1 MTTTTA
7 GDTHATTGTDY
18 SYADFGRDFFEYAVT
33 KERIEAALSNLA
45 GNAIDFGPRVTG
57 PAGLASIRAQGEI
70 RRPSVARNDSDLVQF
85 AVVIP
90 IYLELVVRL
99 AAHDH
104 RFHAEMHAHL
114 TLTALARAPL
124 HVFVDVTAPSEADVD
139 VKVEAQGLR
148 ASVLD
153 VVANV
158 DGELRRY
165 VARQI
170 AKEIDKPKIRAM
182 REIDVRERV
191 EGGSKSND

>member
-1 MTTTTA
+1 MKSEDAAKTS
-7 GDTHATTGTDY
+7 ATTGTDY

-33 KERIEAALSNLA
+33 KARIEAALSNLA
-45 GNAIDFGPRVTG
+45 GNAIDFGPRDTG

-70 RRPSVARNDSDLVQF
+70 RRPSVSRNDGDLVQF

-104 RFHAEMHAHL
+104 HFRAELHAHL
-114 TLTALARAPL
+114 TLTALAKAPL
-124 HVFVDVTAPSEADVD
+124 HVFIDVPAPSEEDVD

-165 VARQI
+165 VARHI

-182 REIDVRERV
+182 REIDVRERL
-191 EGGSKSND
+191 GGSSKTDD

>member
-1 MTTTTA
+1 MKENNADNTA
-7 GDTHATTGTDY
+7 TRTRGNYT
-18 SYADFGRDFFEYAVT
+18 YADFGRDFFEYAVT
-33 KERIEAALSNLA
+33 KERIEKALSNLA
-45 GNAIDFGPRVTG
+45 GNAIDFGPRDTG
-57 PAGLASIRAQGEI
+57 PAGLASISAQGEI
-70 RRPSVARNDSDLVQF
+70 RQPGVSRNEGDPVQF

-104 RFHAEMHAHL
+104 RFRAELRAHL
-114 TLTALARAPL
+114 TLTALAKEPL
-124 HVFVDVTAPSEADVD
+124 HVFIDVPAPSEDDVE

-153 VVANV
+153 VVADV

-182 REIDVRERV
+182 RDIDVRERL
-191 EGGSKSND
+191 GGKHGSRD